1 MLYVVHTI
9 LSQIINFYSWVTL
22 YLQIKKIPQHYID
35 AQFYKIGFYLT
46 HKKLIRNQI

>member
-35 AQFYKIGFYLT
+35 AQFYKIGF
-46 HKKLIRNQI
+46 HFINFKKMTS